1 MKSQIQYV
9 HAVTHARF
17 GLANERAR
25 ALALM
30 RSCGFWVR
38 FIRRKRKFNLSM
50 PNEWGISLIF
60 LCVFVC

>member
-25 ALALM
+25 ALAHT
-30 RSCGFWVR
+30 
-38 FIRRKRKFNLSM
+38 K
-50 PNEWGISLIF
+50 
-60 LCVFVC
+60 VFVLFVESENLICQCQMNGASR